1 MLEKLGID
9 TELENLSKEV
19 EKEIKNQFKTM
30 DEICEKNSMKVLSA
44 FQECNLQEMHLNSS
58 TGYGIDEAGR
68 NKIEEIYANVFKA
81 EDALVRAQFIS
92 GTHALA
98 ITLSALLRPNDTM
111 ISITGEPY
119 DTLQTVIGCNET
131 ESKSSLKAFGIKYE
145 QIELVE
151 NDFDIKSIQE
161 RLKKQDVK
169 LVEIQRSRGYS
180 TRKSLTIE
188 KIEKAIKAIREVNKD
203 VIIMVDNCYGEFVQ
217 DKEPIEIGADIA
229 VGSLMKNLGAGIA
242 TSGEASSQF
251 HKLENVGTTE
261 LATMSFGQR
270 FTITPLQMITAASA
284 IANNGVLVQPRIVKS
299 IENPDTGAV
308 TNIDV
313 KEVRQ
318 VISSE
323 TATKVRS
330 MMQSVVT
337 DGGGKYGSVKGY
349 AIGGKTGTSEPDP
362 NHPEDGY
369 VVSFLAIAPVENT
382 KVVALLVLYG
392 PQVKNYYGGAIAAP
406 VVSQVLSEVLPYLG
420 IPSNDTS
427 EVTTNNSLITIPD
440 LRNKTVSEAKQIL
453 KNLGITPVT
462 SASDNEIV
470 TVQTPKAGV
479 SVSKNG
485 VCKLYTEENSTSVSV
500 TVPDLKGKSLSN
512 VTATL
517 KSKNLNIQSTGSGI
531 VVSQDPAVGSTVE
544 EGTVVKVTL
553 QEVASDLH

>member
-111 ISITGEPY
+111 ISIT
-119 DTLQTVIGCNET
+119 GCNET

-242 TSGEASSQF
+242 TSGAYIVGKKDLIELCAERLTAPGIGKEIGPSLGQNTQLLKGLFFAPQVVASSVKTAIF
-251 HKLENVGTTE
+251 ASRILEKLGY
-261 LATMSFGQR
+261 
-270 FTITPLQMITAASA
+270 
-284 IANNGVLVQPRIVKS
+284 
-299 IENPDTGAV
+299 
-308 TNIDV
+308 DV
-313 KEVRQ
+313 EPKYDEVRADIVQ
-318 VISSE
+318 TIKLGSEENLVKFCQGIQMGSPIDSNVIPFPSDMGGYE
-323 TATKVRS
+323 DKVIMAAGTFTEGSTIELSCDGPIREPFIAY
-330 MMQSVVT
+330 MQ
-337 DGGGKYGSVKGY
+337 GGLTYEYGKFG
-349 AIGGKTGTSEPDP
+349 
-362 NHPEDGY
+362 
-369 VVSFLAIAPVENT
+369 
-382 KVVALLVLYG
+382 
-392 PQVKNYYGGAIAAP
+392 
-406 VVSQVLSEVLPYLG
+406 
-420 IPSNDTS
+420 
-427 EVTTNNSLITIPD
+427 
-440 LRNKTVSEAKQIL
+440 IL
-453 KNLGITPVT
+453 KAI
-462 SASDNEIV
+462 
-470 TVQTPKAGV
+470 QKM
-479 SVSKNG
+479 KN
-485 VCKLYTEENSTSVSV
+485 
-500 TVPDLKGKSLSN
+500 
-512 VTATL
+512 
-517 KSKNLNIQSTGSGI
+517 
-531 VVSQDPAVGSTVE
+531 
-544 EGTVVKVTL
+544 
-553 QEVASDLH
+553 

>member
-9 TELENLSKEV
+9 ANLENLSKEV
-19 EKEIKNQFKTM
+19 ENEIKNQFKTM

-58 TGYGIDEAGR
+58 TGYGIDEVGR

-242 TSGEASSQF
+242 TSGAYI
-251 HKLENVGTTE
+251 VGKKDLIE
-261 LATMSFGQR
+261 L
-270 FTITPLQMITAASA
+270 
-284 IANNGVLVQPRIVKS
+284 
-299 IENPDTGAV
+299 
-308 TNIDV
+308 
-313 KEVRQ
+313 
-318 VISSE
+318 
-323 TATKVRS
+323 
-330 MMQSVVT
+330 
-337 DGGGKYGSVKGY
+337 GY
-349 AIGGKTGTSEPDP
+349 GTS
-362 NHPEDGY
+362 
-369 VVSFLAIAPVENT
+369 F
-382 KVVALLVLYG
+382 
-392 PQVKNYYGGAIAAP
+392 AAD
-406 VVSQVLSEVLPYLG
+406 
-420 IPSNDTS
+420 I
-427 EVTTNNSLITIPD
+427 I
-440 LRNKTVSEAKQIL
+440 REAKKLMISKGHTYYQSRKL
-453 KNLGITPVT
+453 DRVPREAVEELLGITFT
-462 SASDNEIV
+462 D
-470 TVQTPKAGV
+470 
-479 SVSKNG
+479 
-485 VCKLYTEENSTSVSV
+485 
-500 TVPDLKGKSLSN
+500 KSN
-512 VTATL
+512 
-517 KSKNLNIQSTGSGI
+517 
-531 VVSQDPAVGSTVE
+531 
-544 EGTVVKVTL
+544 
-553 QEVASDLH
+553 